1 MIQKHEID
9 SWIEELLE
17 FLQTTQNN
25 DGSFNTMYLQPYYNP
40 EKGWMHYAGNSPY
53 ETAFPLTVL
62 EHLQSEK
69 AKAII
74 SKGTEY
80 ITKTSLDNFLWT
92 YAYPSKKDL
101 VPYDTDSTS
110 LCSIVLEK
118 QGYTIKNK
126 HFLNGLIDE
135 KGYYPF
141 YIWPSKKDKHIP
153 LFTYIKLKRWNNRTK
168 NSTNITNRILEL
180 DDSEFT
186 STCIN
191 LLYLGKTEDNQKTWD
206 IISKKVRNNDL
217 DFLYYIDKY
226 HALYHY
232 ARLAKYGNQP
242 ALLPE
247 KEVLED
253 YIFQLE
259 SELDE
264 ITQSPRTILFF
275 LFLLLFDQDVNKYE
289 KRLEQLL
296 HHIREHHYKE
306 TTAFYS
312 SNRNTD
318 YQPGNLQPQT
328 YFGSPAV
335 TCSLYLEF
343 LFLYFKKY
351 HDNNQN
357 KKHDSTCGF
366 SQIRLYFYPELL

>member
-1 MIQKHEID
+1 MIQRHEID
-9 SWIEELLE
+9 SWIEELLQ
-17 FLQTTQNN
+17 FLRTAQND
-25 DGSFNTMYLQPYYNP
+25 DGSFDTMYLQPHYNP

-62 EHLQSEK
+62 GYLQSEK
-69 AKAII
+69 TKEII
-74 SKGTEY
+74 AKGTEY
-80 ITKTSLDNFLWT
+80 IKKTSLDNFLWT

-110 LCSIVLEK
+110 LCSMVLEK
-118 QGYTIKNK
+118 QGYQIKNK
-126 HFLNGLIDE
+126 HFLDGLINE

-141 YIWPSKKDKHIP
+141 YIWPSKKGKNIP
-153 LFTYIKLKRWNNRTK
+153 LFTYIKLQWWNARAK
-168 NSTNITNRILEL
+168 NSTNIANKILEL
-180 DDSEFT
+180 DDCEFT

-191 LLYLGKTEDNQKTWD
+191 LLYTGKTTRNQKAWE
-206 IISKKVRNNDL
+206 IVSKKIKSNDL

-242 ALLPE
+242 ELVLE
-247 KEVLED
+247 KELLND
-253 YIFQLE
+253 YILQLE

-264 ITQSPRTILFF
+264 TTESPKIILFF

-296 HHIREHHYKE
+296 HHIREHRYKE

-312 SNRNTD
+312 SNRTTD

-351 HDNNQN
+351 HDN
-357 KKHDSTCGF
+357 D
-366 SQIRLYFYPELL
+366 